1 MIKYRRIEKEE
12 KEKEK
17 VKTLINE
24 VLGNIERK
32 EFFIPYKEKDY
43 EDMFNRK
50 KYIIYGAYDGE
61 KLVGTGCL
69 KLDVK
74 EEVKDYL
81 DIGSEKVLKFSK
93 YLVLEEYRNQGIMKT
108 LEYELMR
115 EAKLLNYEY
124 GVITVH
130 PENEAS
136 KKVIKHLGAELV
148 KTIYIDEYL
157 REIYLV
163 KL

>member
-12 KEKEK
+12 KEK

-24 VLGNIERK
+24 VLGKIERK
-32 EFFIPYKEKDY
+32 EFFMPYKEKDY
-43 EDMFNRK
+43 EDMFNK
-50 KYIIYGAYDGE
+50 SKYIIYGAYDEE
-61 KLVGTGCL
+61 KLVGTGSL
-69 KLDVK
+69 KLDIK
-74 EEVKDYL
+74 EEVKNYI
-81 DIGSEKVLKFSK
+81 DIESKKILKFSK

-108 LEYELMR
+108 LEHELMK
-115 EAKLLNYEY
+115 EAKALKYEY

-148 KTIYIDEYL
+148 KTTYIDEYL